1 MFTGS
6 LVALV
11 TPFDN
16 GQVDYD
22 SLGKLI
28 EFHID
33 SGTNGLV
40 PCGTTGES
48 PTLSTQEHKDVI
60 KFVVDKSAG
69 RLPVIAGTGSNSTE
83 EAIDLTRYAKEVG
96 ASATLQ
102 VSPYYNKPSQEG
114 LYQHFAAIANAVD
127 LPIVLYN
134 IPGRCVVNMEPA
146 TIIRLAEID
155 NIVAIKEATGKMDQ
169 ASSISVSGC
178 GLTILS
184 GDDSLTLPLG
194 SVGGQGV
201 VSVVANIVPVD
212 VRKLTDAILAGEFV
226 EARKLHDKLYGL
238 GSALLSLSTNPVPI
252 KAAMAMLGMCS
263 EELRLPMVPL
273 DDAARVKLKTIL
285 TNYGLL

>member
-6 LVALV
+6 LVAIV
-11 TPFDN
+11 TPFNN

-22 SLGKLI
+22 SLAKLV
-28 EFHID
+28 EFHVD

-60 KFVVDKSAG
+60 KFVVEKTAG
-69 RLPVIAGTGSNSTE
+69 RIPVIAGTGSNSTE

-96 ASATLQ
+96 ANATLQ

-114 LYQHFAAIANAVD
+114 LYQHFAAIAKSVD

-134 IPGRCVVNMEPA
+134 IPGRCVVNMEPD
-146 TIIRLAEID
+146 TIIRLAELD

-169 ASSISVSGC
+169 ASSIAQSGC

-194 SVGGQGV
+194 SIGGQGV

-212 VRKLTDAILAGEFV
+212 VRKLTDAIIAGDFI
-226 EARKLHDKLYGL
+226 EARKMHEKLYGL

-252 KAAMAMLGMCS
+252 KAAMAMLHMCS

-273 DDAARVKLKTIL
+273 DDASRAKLKIIL